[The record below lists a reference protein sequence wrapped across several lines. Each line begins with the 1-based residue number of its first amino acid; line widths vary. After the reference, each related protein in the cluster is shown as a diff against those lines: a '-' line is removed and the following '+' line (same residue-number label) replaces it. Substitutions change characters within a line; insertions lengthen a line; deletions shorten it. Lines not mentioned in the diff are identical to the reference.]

1 MSILSA
7 TSSPLSSEP
16 IRTLITDDSPLFRL
30 GVIAALSNVS
40 DIHLI
45 GECDSAKRAIEIM
58 PIYQPDI
65 VLMDISFIH
74 SIANPNG
81 IEATR
86 QIVSGYPHVGV
97 IILTGLEE
105 DNDAVFLSL
114 RAGAR
119 GYLKKGI
126 DRNELLLAI
135 RSVAAGKAFIG
146 AETARRMK
154 DFFDFDLKKTTLRP
168 FPQLTEREYEVL
180 GLMAQGKTNLEIAQN
195 LDLTDKTIRN
205 YVSNVLS
212 KLQVSDRIQAA
223 FKAHHAGIGK
233 Q

>member
-1 MSILSA
+1 MDILTKSS
-7 TSSPLSSEP
+7 TSGLDL
-16 IRTLITDDSPLFRL
+16 IRTMIVDDHPIFRL
-30 GVIAALSNVS
+30 GVTAALSNVA
-40 DIHLI
+40 DINMV
-45 GECDSAKRAIEIM
+45 GECESGQHAIEIM
-58 PIYQPDI
+58 PIAQPDI

-74 SIANPNG
+74 TVSDPNG

-86 QIVSGYPHVGV
+86 QIVSEYPHVGV

-105 DNDAVFLSL
+105 DHDAVFLSL

-126 DRNELLLAI
+126 DQNELLLAI

-146 AETARRMK
+146 SETARRIK
-154 DFFDFDLKKTTLRP
+154 NYFDFDINKPAVRP

-180 GLMAQGKTNLEIAQN
+180 GLMSQGKTNPEIAGA
-195 LDLTDKTIRN
+195 LFLSDKTIRN
-205 YVSNVLS
+205 YVSNILS

-223 FKAHHAGIGK
+223 FKAHNAGLGK
-233 Q
+233 HG